1 MIEEPTKKYKEGETD
16 DLLLPDS
23 LQPEHEATD
32 AELLGPQQLG
42 SQRINSRLSNRGSQ
56 RLNSRRS
63 NRQQLGPH
71 QPGPQQPDPQQP
83 GPQQRDTQP
92 PGLNLPSNGN
102 SFRARSANI
111 PLILLTEPSQEN
123 PDGEVNGHTQR
134 QHGTDGDNDDVNVT
148 QETEM

>member
-16 DLLLPDS
+16 DLQLPDL
-23 LQPEHEATD
+23 LQPDQEATD

-42 SQRINSRLSNRGSQ
+42 SQRLNSRLSNRGIQ

-71 QPGPQQPDPQQP
+71 QPGPQQPD
-83 GPQQRDTQP
+83 TQP
-92 PGLNLPSNGN
+92 PGPNLLSHSN
-102 SFRARSANI
+102 SVRVRSANI
-111 PLILLTEPSQEN
+111 PLISLTEPSQDH
-123 PDGEVNGHTQR
+123 PDGEVNGDTQR
-134 QHGTDGDNDDVNVT
+134 QHEMGREHNDANVA